1 MVEASESYSYVWK
14 FESKIMNSF
23 GEIPSPKKFEVYCIL
38 FYFYV
43 ISLLFIF
50 KFQKISLSKQ
60 DNVQNLSSD
69 LKMSFTAWE

>member
-1 MVEASESYSYVWK
+1 
-14 FESKIMNSF
+14 MNSF

-69 LKMSFTAWE
+69 LKMSFTA